1 MRAAL
6 AAAAVL
12 GSVDGC
18 YVDDGD
24 AAVAGVVMLGEADP
38 SDYGEV
44 VLIRAV
50 PDHPD
55 GFSPTRPYRGGRVL
69 EASCPLQHTDFPADF
84 LMFEDEAI
92 VDGAPPR
99 WVLLAWI
106 GNHDRETWVSP
117 GQLYG
122 TATFE
127 FDRDAYG
134 AWAQDVV
141 VELDTEAP

>member
-1 MRAAL
+1 MGAAL

-12 GSVDGC
+12 ALVDGC
-18 YVDDGD
+18 YVEGD
-24 AAVAGVVMLGEADP
+24 ATVTGVVLLGEEDP
-38 SDYGEV
+38 SDYGEL

-55 GFSPTRPYRGGRVL
+55 GFSPTRPYRGDRVFA
-69 EASCPLQHTDFPADF
+69 ASCPLQHTDFPVDF
-84 LMFEDEAI
+84 LLWEDEAI
-92 VDGAPPR
+92 VDGAFPR
-99 WVLLAWI
+99 WVLVAWV

-122 TATFE
+122 TATFDFHE
-127 FDRDAYG
+127 DSFG

-141 VELDTEAP
+141 VKLDTVADQ